1 MFITRSLNL
10 KGKVPTMK
18 KSITFYDFERA
29 FIDCNRENN
38 FSYSGKKALFDYL
51 EEYEE
56 DMGEEIE
63 LDVIA
68 ICCEFSEYENVQEF
82 VGNYSDDYVVWDID
96 PDDEGE
102 TEEENGVID
111 YEATIQK
118 IGEYT
123 RVIDIDGESFIIQDF

>member
-1 MFITRSLNL
+1 
-10 KGKVPTMK
+10 MK